1 MDFTCN
7 GEAQVLDGMHTVFWV
22 IGSQGGGC
30 TMLGGGTNWAGAGA
44 TFNFMRARSGHS
56 DANFRASDPILANNW
71 TVPGSIQSA
80 DWRMDGTNIT
90 ATSTGLSGA
99 WDLISMT
106 IPDAKH
112 AANADGLA
120 IVGRNSGW
128 EKSRGGQRLAEV
140 LIYDRALDAAER
152 ESVENYLRTKWGVYG
167 YQASPTNAASVA
179 LAADTVLDLGGNAQY
194 VAGISGAGIVSN
206 GTLAVGTLVAD
217 MTDALRP
224 EFDESAALAIE
235 PGQRVVVSN
244 VASAGSST
252 PITVME
258 GTVVGLENL
267 SSAVVEVAGDA
278 ALGSLAPRL
287 KYRNGVLFVKLM
299 PTGMAISFR

>member
-1 MDFTCN
+1 
-7 GEAQVLDGMHTVFWV
+7 
-22 IGSQGGGC
+22 
-30 TMLGGGTNWAGAGA
+30 MLGGGTNWIGAGV
-44 TFNFMRARSGHS
+44 TFNFMRARSGHT
-56 DANFRASDPILANNW
+56 DANFRASDPILESNW

-140 LIYDRALDAAER
+140 LVYDRALDAEER

-194 VAGISGAGIVSN
+194 VAGLTGAGTVQN
-206 GTLAVGTLVAD
+206 GTLTVGTLVAD
-217 MTDALRP
+217 PTLTDRPTIDGTLAL
-224 EFDESAALAIE
+224 EDGVTVLIANAGAISSATAI
-235 PGQRVVVSN
+235 PIL
-244 VASAGSST
+244 SANAVTGLSET
-252 PITVME
+252 RQ
-258 GTVVGLENL
+258 TVVF
-267 SSAVVEVAGDA
+267 AGDMSWTGA
-278 ALGSLAPRL
+278 FSARL
-287 KYRNGVLFVKLM
+287 VFENGVLALKFKSRGLVFLIK
-299 PTGMAISFR
+299 